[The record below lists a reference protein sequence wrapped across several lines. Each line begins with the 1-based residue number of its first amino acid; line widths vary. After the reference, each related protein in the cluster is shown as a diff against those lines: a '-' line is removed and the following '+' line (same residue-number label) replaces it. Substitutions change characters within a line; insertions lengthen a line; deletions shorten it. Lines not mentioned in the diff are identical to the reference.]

1 MLHEEIERYVQL
13 MKSRLWWYG
22 DFDYLSGS
30 FLRRCFKFYLKIRW
44 FSILLLFFATCVGL
58 SSTEFMGLYNGM
70 FVYSPLVFS
79 MFVQI
84 ALITYT
90 GEQQSVLTISLNNY
104 FLRHNEPWM
113 NNMRKKL
120 TAPLWRTVT
129 FFMRYNLSIVILYMV
144 VPLILDTILH
154 FGFDSIKSPLVLPL
168 PLNSFYGDDKWNV
181 KFYTILIL
189 NWWSVMELT
198 TTIQGPVV
206 HFAVLSC
213 YFQTEMQIFTEKIKM
228 LELDRG
234 SQEDIDEQIRTIV
247 RSHNNLIELNR
258 NLKSVF
264 GLPCAFSSIFVPIF
278 LTLSLFTSLMS
289 DDMAVAVSY
298 GSGFILN
305 FSTGILYCSLGQR
318 LENESEE
325 LFRALC
331 DIPWFKCAPSLRK
344 SLNMMIR
351 QARTPL
357 IVDYHGRSKMNL
369 VTFMQILRSSYSY
382 FTLLQSMSK

>member
-30 FLRRCFKFYLKIRW
+30 FLRRCFKFYQKIRW

-247 RSHNNLIELNR
+247 RSHNNLIE
-258 NLKSVF
+258 
-264 GLPCAFSSIFVPIF
+264 
-278 LTLSLFTSLMS
+278 
-289 DDMAVAVSY
+289 
-298 GSGFILN
+298 
-305 FSTGILYCSLGQR
+305 
-318 LENESEE
+318 
-325 LFRALC
+325 
-331 DIPWFKCAPSLRK
+331 
-344 SLNMMIR
+344 
-351 QARTPL
+351 
-357 IVDYHGRSKMNL
+357 
-369 VTFMQILRSSYSY
+369 
-382 FTLLQSMSK
+382 